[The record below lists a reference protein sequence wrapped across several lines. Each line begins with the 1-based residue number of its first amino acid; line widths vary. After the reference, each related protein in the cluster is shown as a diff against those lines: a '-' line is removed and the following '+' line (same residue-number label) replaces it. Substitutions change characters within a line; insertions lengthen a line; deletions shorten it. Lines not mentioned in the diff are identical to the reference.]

1 MGNIF
6 KTLLKIGAVIAG
18 VAAFVATG
26 GLAAVGAF
34 LSSGSIAALAAR
46 TLLTIGISKLIAN
59 RAGTNAASES
69 PMGVRFSL
77 EPATTN
83 KLPVVYGSAYMPTIT
98 TDAMISTDQTTMWY
112 VLAISEVTDN
122 GTFSF
127 GDVYYDGKKV
137 ALGTGDYGATNKVIS
152 LTTNSTP
159 PQVDTSIDGNM
170 WIYGFTNGSSSGVNT
185 GGKTA
190 IEILQD
196 PAIPATSQW
205 SSTDLMSNTC
215 FAIVK
220 LKYNQNANIY
230 RLGRLQVQ
238 VNNSLNEPGSVLK
251 DYLVNERYGCGVD
264 ISKIDTASLDLL
276 DDYSNEL
283 ITYTP
288 EGGGSAT
295 QPRYRINGAVDTGSN
310 CLSNLQLIVDSADSW
325 LQYSELT
332 AKWKVV
338 INQSYADNPLTPVI
352 TDLYHV
358 NNDTLVSGIE
368 VSPIDLNQSYN
379 ALEVQYFDANIRD
392 QAYNKTLFLVD
403 YVPEVISPNEAPN
416 KLVVQYQLVNNYIQ
430 SLYLGERR
438 LLQSREDLVISFGL
452 DYSGIQIEAGD
463 VIRVTLDE
471 YGWNAPSF
479 PDGKLFRV
487 SQVQETK
494 DDKGNLGARITAFE
508 YNDTIYSNNPIQD
521 FIPAD
526 NTGLTNP
533 NIFDKPSTP
542 VVTNGPIANGSTNYY
557 IVSSNVPAVGTT
569 LYLDF
574 NIGNSSNTATHKSY
588 SSVQVGDGT
597 PYTSSSPISIN
608 VADSSPGTYYWST
621 TARNQQGGRQSNSS
635 SAFVWN
641 GPSVSTYDPTSNVGG
656 IGYVNINPT
665 ASPEERMNTVAFG
678 IPYVGG
684 NTVTM
689 PVQVDANSI
698 INQPVY
704 LNGTTVP
711 ANYYY
716 PYYQATSTTANG
728 YLATS
733 TSSFQPARASYQV
746 LNNGDDNWYGFIYA
760 GFGDSPNYP
769 LDPTEYFKL
778 EFNGTFLSNADTVM
792 QLGMFYTTS
801 TNPGTIY
808 HDTTIDGTWILPANV
823 PLEISFT
830 QAYESTANNT
840 TDGGGLIL
848 KNIVGNTRVTTL
860 YNKLEIF
867 KGRFS

>member
-83 KLPVVYGSAYMPTIT
+83 KLPVIYGSAYMPTIT

-137 ALGTGDYGATNKVIS
+137 ALGAGDYGATNKVIS

-264 ISKIDTASLDLL
+264 IAKIDTVSLDLL

-288 EGGGSAT
+288 EGGGSDT

-338 INQSYADNPLTPVI
+338 INQSYTDNPLTPVI

-368 VSPIDLNQSYN
+368 VSPIDLNQSY
-379 ALEVQYFDANIRD
+379 Y
-392 QAYNKTLFLVD
+392 
-403 YVPEVISPNEAPN
+403 
-416 KLVVQYQLVNNYIQ
+416 
-430 SLYLGERR
+430 
-438 LLQSREDLVISFGL
+438 
-452 DYSGIQIEAGD
+452 
-463 VIRVTLDE
+463 
-471 YGWNAPSF
+471 
-479 PDGKLFRV
+479 
-487 SQVQETK
+487 
-494 DDKGNLGARITAFE
+494 
-508 YNDTIYSNNPIQD
+508 
-521 FIPAD
+521 
-526 NTGLTNP
+526 
-533 NIFDKPSTP
+533 
-542 VVTNGPIANGSTNYY
+542 
-557 IVSSNVPAVGTT
+557 
-569 LYLDF
+569 
-574 NIGNSSNTATHKSY
+574 
-588 SSVQVGDGT
+588 
-597 PYTSSSPISIN
+597 
-608 VADSSPGTYYWST
+608 
-621 TARNQQGGRQSNSS
+621 
-635 SAFVWN
+635 
-641 GPSVSTYDPTSNVGG
+641 
-656 IGYVNINPT
+656 
-665 ASPEERMNTVAFG
+665 
-678 IPYVGG
+678 
-684 NTVTM
+684 
-689 PVQVDANSI
+689 
-698 INQPVY
+698 
-704 LNGTTVP
+704 
-711 ANYYY
+711 
-716 PYYQATSTTANG
+716 
-728 YLATS
+728 
-733 TSSFQPARASYQV
+733 
-746 LNNGDDNWYGFIYA
+746 
-760 GFGDSPNYP
+760 
-769 LDPTEYFKL
+769 
-778 EFNGTFLSNADTVM
+778 
-792 QLGMFYTTS
+792 
-801 TNPGTIY
+801 
-808 HDTTIDGTWILPANV
+808 
-823 PLEISFT
+823 
-830 QAYESTANNT
+830 
-840 TDGGGLIL
+840 
-848 KNIVGNTRVTTL
+848 
-860 YNKLEIF
+860 
-867 KGRFS
+867 